1 MTTSRPLRTDAAR
14 NAELLVRS
22 AWRAF
27 VESGPETPLEEVAK
41 RAGVGVATLYRRFPT
56 KEDLLLAVLEW
67 RYAEDIQPA
76 FEKALAD
83 SDAWRAMVTALEAAL
98 EVAVSARRVIQA
110 ARDPGALLD
119 GIKLRYIAGLT
130 GVVQRAQA
138 AGVVRA
144 DITEADIRMMLF
156 MLISSVRMSTGQ
168 SIVWRRAL
176 GVLLDGLRP
185 TAATPLPAGSPDP
198 DPDPDPLHDPHACG
212 R

>member
-1 MTTSRPLRTDAAR
+1 VTTSRPLRTDAAR

-22 AWRAF
+22 AWRSF
-27 VESGPETPLEEVAK
+27 VESGPDTPLEEVAK

-67 RYAEDIQPA
+67 RYAEDIEPA
-76 FEKALAD
+76 FENALAD

-130 GVVQRAQA
+130 GVVQRAQN

-144 DITEADIRMMLF
+144 DVTEADIRMMLF

-185 TAATPLPAGSPDP
+185 ASATPLPDGDP
-198 DPDPDPLHDPHACG
+198 GPLADTGPHACRG
-212 R
+212 C